1 MTERSVELEHEELN
15 GSAEN
20 KGLCFYVLK
29 MPKEDY
35 KENSSKCDC
44 IREGMCWSVE
54 MARLVPFV
62 LIYVNL

>member
-15 GSAEN
+15 GPAEN

-35 KENSSKCDC
+35 KEN
-44 IREGMCWSVE
+44 
-54 MARLVPFV
+54 
-62 LIYVNL
+62 